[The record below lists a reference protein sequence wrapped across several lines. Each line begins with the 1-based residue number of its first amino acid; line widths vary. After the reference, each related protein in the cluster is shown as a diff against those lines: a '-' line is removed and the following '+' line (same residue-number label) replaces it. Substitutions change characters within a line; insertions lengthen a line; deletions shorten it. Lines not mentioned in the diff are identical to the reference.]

1 MSLEL
6 DIGTLSGLT
15 GVKPHNLRMWEKR
28 YSIFEPQRTPGGTRI
43 YTDKDLKKL
52 LTIQELINLGYKISE
67 AINLSENE
75 RKKVILQ
82 TLDNALSNDT
92 YAIFINEMLKCAV
105 DLDETHFELYFRKS
119 VERFGKV
126 YTITNIIY
134 PLLNKLGALW
144 KIDNISP
151 LEEHFASQIITRMI
165 QEWISLL
172 PIRNIHSKKFVLFL
186 PPNHYHQIPLL
197 FANYLL
203 RKKGFKTYYLGEDVP
218 LENLKRFRE
227 MFNEDVVYL
236 TFLLYRNEKESVK
249 IAGKL
254 FEILGN
260 DASVWIS
267 GEKNNLTSIKKT
279 FNDNK
284 NLAIVKDL
292 NEFYLKIKKI

>member
-15 GVKPHNLRMWEKR
+15 GIKPHNLRMWEKR

-172 PIRNIHSKKFVLFL
+172 PIRNIHSKKIRIVFTSQSLSPNSFIICQL
-186 PPNHYHQIPLL
+186 PLE
-197 FANYLL
+197 
-203 RKKGFKTYYLGEDVP
+203 KKG
-218 LENLKRFRE
+218 
-227 MFNEDVVYL
+227 
-236 TFLLYRNEKESVK
+236 
-249 IAGKL
+249 I
-254 FEILGN
+254 
-260 DASVWIS
+260 
-267 GEKNNLTSIKKT
+267 
-279 FNDNK
+279 
-284 NLAIVKDL
+284 
-292 NEFYLKIKKI
+292 